1 MREDRYPA
9 QFPASF
15 SPVSVNFE
23 ETIMRQVISVKAR
36 DNRRNWKSWSLGVA
50 LALGVML
57 FWGSAL
63 LAQVVYGS
71 ITGSVQD
78 KTGAI
83 VPNAT
88 VIVTNQGTGETRT
101 VTTNSSGTYHAV
113 DLLPGPYTVNVQPV
127 GALGGYIQK
136 NIAVD
141 VNREVRINA
150 TLQLASVSSMVEVS
164 TAPPML
170 QTDSAEVSH
179 QISQEEIAAL
189 PLSSSEG
196 RNFQALYTLIPG
208 AANVQEQNST
218 AGNPARAMSLN
229 VNGVE
234 DMSNTTRIDGAVN
247 TYGWLPYLIAY
258 IPPPDGIQNV
268 NVTTN
273 SFNAEQG
280 VAGGASINV
289 TIKSGTKQFHGSMWE
304 YNQLFN
310 TNARNYTTTTG
321 RVPKNIYNEYGF
333 SIGGPVYIPWLLR
346 GKDKLF
352 FFQDFDRTARRQL
365 ITNTATVPD
374 VSMIGGNFA
383 ETAGLTG
390 ANQAILYDPQPGG
403 LVQTGANTTNGY
415 LNVGFRPTFQ
425 SEYGCNCIPAA
436 RQSTAAMKM
445 LALLQPSSATI
456 GTPTT
461 AQLNN
466 QLANLYN
473 GIETFGYNRTASDS
487 KVTYNPSDRTS
498 IFGRYSVQPFSLT
511 DPQEFGQAG
520 GATVDGQQPGAAS
533 GRLQN
538 VGLGASHVIT
548 PNLVVDVDGG
558 YTRQRLGAQST
569 LDLALGDYGTDVLN
583 IPGTNGVG
591 PNYVGQ
597 PGFDFT
603 GFSGI
608 GNVNGSNPFLFRDN
622 QFTGDVNVS
631 WTKGKHA
638 TKYGFTYYHFD
649 LNHFQ
654 PTSGANIQI
663 PRGGFEFQG
672 GMTTGPQ
679 DLSNAGVADNI
690 NAYTSLADFILG
702 LPNFNGTGQGSVAKP
717 SQINN
722 PNSLRWTELAGYAQ
736 DQWTMTQKL
745 TVNYGVRYEY
755 YPPPYRDKPGVA
767 RLDPTLPQSAN
778 VEIGG
783 VNGNPNGAGYDSGY
797 GFFAPRLGF
806 AYRVND
812 RLVIRTGAGLTSDPD
827 SMRFLRDSFPEDLAP
842 TYYTS
847 STDTVAVDTSDNQA
861 LPLTVGIPLQTAP
874 TFPTGFASLP
884 TSGSTTTAPANYRRG
899 YIESWNLFV
908 QQDLGAHFVM
918 NVGYVGTHAV
928 RQLFGYSLD
937 AAPLP
942 TGSTTC
948 MANGQYNPSSGL
960 TGTCNFNANTII
972 NQEHCNASSTSL
984 NSNGTTTPTG
994 FLCYNTGGITDAV
1007 PSQSASYNGLQAQ
1020 LTRNAGRLAQ
1030 FGLIYTWSHSI
1041 DYEDNGAGSGSE
1053 GVKFSTPAYFRFN
1066 RGNAGY
1072 DRTNNLQFWTIYHL
1086 PFGNGQM
1093 FANHGIGSAILGGLQ
1108 LNAQISHVSGAPF
1121 SVSPS
1126 SSAINSP
1133 GNTEYADLVK
1143 PYHQLG
1149 GHNRTPGNSSVSGG
1163 LAWFDPTDFANP
1175 VEPTYTATQS
1185 PGSIIAPH
1193 FGNTHRNEFRGPGV
1207 TNVNASVFRSF
1218 HIFRESEFQ
1227 VRVEAFNLL
1236 NHVELVSNPNATVG
1250 GGTFGYITSFNLS
1263 NNPGVTRTLQYSGRF
1278 TF

>member
-1 MREDRYPA
+1 MKKKLSKA
-9 QFPASF
+9 M
-15 SPVSVNFE
+15 NFD
-23 ETIMRQVISVKAR
+23 S
-36 DNRRNWKSWSLGVA
+36 SLFKHMCIVA
-50 LALGVML
+50 LMAACAMIGTPAH
-57 FWGSAL
+57 G
-63 LAQVVYGS
+63 QVLYGT
-71 ITGSVQD
+71 ITGVVTD
-78 KTGAI
+78 ATNAAI
-83 VPNAT
+83 PNAT
-88 VIVTNQGTGETRT
+88 VTAINQSNGETRS
-101 VTTNSSGTYHAV
+101 VTTNGSGEYLIP
-113 DLLPGPYTVNVQPV
+113 DLEPGDYTVTIKAAGSFGSFVEKNVPLTANV
-127 GALGGYIQK
+127 
-136 NIAVD
+136 
-141 VNREVRINA
+141 EVRINIP
-150 TLQLASVSSMVEVS
+150 LQLASVSAEVTVN
-164 TAPPML
+164 TAAPEL
-170 QTDSAEVSH
+170 QTESAEVNH
-179 QISQEEIAAL
+179 QLSQTMIGEL

-208 AANVQEQNST
+208 AADVQEQNST
-218 AGNPARAMSLN
+218 AGNPARALSLN

-234 DMSNTTRIDGAVN
+234 NMSNTTRIDGAVN

-258 IPPPDGIQNV
+258 IPPPDAIQTV
-268 NVTTN
+268 NVTTS

-289 TIKSGTKQFHGSMWE
+289 IVKGGTNQFHGSLFE
-304 YNQLFN
+304 YNQIFN
-310 TNARNYTTTTG
+310 TNARNYTTTVASTP
-321 RVPKNIYNEYGF
+321 RVPKNIFNEYGF
-333 SIGGPVYIPWLLR
+333 SIGGPVYIPKILR
-346 GKDKLF
+346 GRDKLF
-352 FFQDFDRTARRQL
+352 FFQDLDRTTRRQL

-374 VSMIGGNFA
+374 ASMIGGNFS
-383 ETAGLTG
+383 EVSGLTG
-390 ANQAILYDPQPGG
+390 AAQAILYDPQPGG
-403 LVQTGANTTNGY
+403 VAQTGPNTTNGY
-415 LNVGFRPTFQ
+415 LNVGFRPTFA
-425 SEYGCNCIPAA
+425 SEYPATGNAIPAG
-436 RQSTAAMKM
+436 RQSAAAVKM
-445 LALLQPSSATI
+445 LALLQPSAASI

-461 AQLNN
+461 AQLQN

-473 GIETFGYNRTASDS
+473 GKETFGYNRTASDS
-487 KVTYNPSDRTS
+487 KVTYNPSDQTS

-511 DPQEFGQAG
+511 DPQEFGAAG
-520 GATVDGQQPGAAS
+520 GATVDGQQPGAAA

-548 PNLVVDVDGG
+548 SNLVVDVDGG

-569 LDLALGDYGTDVLN
+569 LDIADGDFGTDVLD

-597 PGFDFT
+597 PAFDFT

-608 GNVNGSNPFLFRDN
+608 GNTNGSNPFLFRDN

-654 PTSGANIQI
+654 PTSGSGIQV
-663 PRGGFEFQG
+663 PRGGFEFLG
-672 GMTTGPQ
+672 GMTTGP
-679 DLSNAGVADNI
+679 ADNSSAP
-690 NAYTSLADFILG
+690 NEYTSLADFILG
-702 LPNFNGTGQGSVAKP
+702 LPNNGLSAAIAKP

-736 DQWTMTQKL
+736 DQWTMTAKL
-745 TVNYGVRYEY
+745 TVDYGVRYEF
-755 YPPPYRDKPGVA
+755 YPPPYRDHPGVA

-783 VNGNPNGAGYDSGY
+783 INGNPNGAGYSGGY

-812 RLVIRTGAGLTSDPD
+812 RTVIRTGGGLTSDPD
-827 SMRFLRDSFPEDLAP
+827 SMRYLRDSFPEDLAP
-842 TYYTS
+842 AYS
-847 STDTVAVDTSDNQA
+847 GQATDTIAYDPVSGNA
-861 LPLTVGIPLQTAP
+861 LPLTVGIPLQATP
-874 TFPTGFASLP
+874 TFPSGFASLP
-884 TSGSTTTAPANYRRG
+884 VSGGTTTAPANYRRG

-908 QQDLGAHFVM
+908 QQDLGSHFVM

-942 TGSTTC
+942 SGSTTC
-948 MANGQYNPSSGL
+948 MANGQYNPASGL
-960 TGTCNFNANTII
+960 AGTCNFNANTII
-972 NQEHCNASSTSL
+972 NQEHCNASSV
-984 NSNGTTTPTG
+984 GG
-994 FLCYNTGGITDAV
+994 YLCYNTGGITDAV
-1007 PSQSASYNGLQAQ
+1007 PSQSATYNALQAQ

-1030 FGLIYTWSHSI
+1030 FGLIYTWSHAI

-1053 GVKFSTPAYFRFN
+1053 GVKFSYPAYFRFN

-1086 PFGNGQM
+1086 PFGHDQM
-1093 FANHGIGSAILGGLQ
+1093 FANQGIAAAIVGGLQ

-1163 LAWFDPTDFANP
+1163 LAWFDPTAFANP
-1175 VEPTYTATQS
+1175 AEPTYSATQT
-1185 PGSIIAPH
+1185 PASIVAPR

-1218 HIFRESEFQ
+1218 HVFRESEFQ
-1227 VRVEAFNLL
+1227 IRVEAFNLL

-1250 GGTFGYITSFNLS
+1250 GSTFGYITSFNLS
-1263 NNPGVTRTLQYSGRF
+1263 NNPGVTRTIQYSGRF
-1278 TF
+1278 NF